1 MFCYKVMPFEL
12 KNAGATYQRAMVTLF
27 HNMMY
32 REVEVYV
39 DNILAKSKEEEDHV
53 QVLRR
58 LFERL
63 RKYQIKLNPA
73 KCSFGVKTGK
83 LLGFIVSGRGI
94 EVDPDKAKAIQ
105 EMSAPKTE
113 KEVRSFLGRLNYIA
127 RFISQLIVT
136 CEPIFCLLWKKNP
149 GVWDND
155 CQEAFDKIKRYLQN
169 PPLLVLPTSGRLLI
183 LYLTVTET
191 AMGCV
196 LRQHDESG
204 RKEQAIY
211 YLSKKFNDC
220 ESRYT
225 TIERLCCALVWSA
238 KRLM

>member
-1 MFCYKVMPFEL
+1 MPFGL

-63 RKYQIKLNPA
+63 QKYQLKLNPA

-94 EVDPDKAKAIQ
+94 KVDPDKAKAIQ
-105 EMSAPKTE
+105 EMPAPKTE
-113 KEVRSFLGRLNYIA
+113 KEVRSFLGRQNYIVY
-127 RFISQLIVT
+127 ISVDSDL
-136 CEPIFCLLWKKNP
+136 
-149 GVWDND
+149 
-155 CQEAFDKIKRYLQN
+155 
-169 PPLLVLPTSGRLLI
+169 
-183 LYLTVTET
+183 
-191 AMGCV
+191 
-196 LRQHDESG
+196 
-204 RKEQAIY
+204 
-211 YLSKKFNDC
+211 
-220 ESRYT
+220 
-225 TIERLCCALVWSA
+225 
-238 KRLM
+238 